1 MFILLKFNVWLQWK
15 DNRIESQ
22 NLKEDYFQ
30 NQISDDVAMSL
41 WIPQP
46 VFSNSYFRSR
56 IQYNPTASFLML
68 IRNSTS
74 HEAPTSQMDEARV
87 FETELIMKTI
97 HLLEFRCDFDLKY
110 FPFDYQT
117 CYVQVCNSCID
128 ILNLKYYL
136 GP

>member
-46 VFSNSYFRSR
+46 VFSNSYDRNR
-56 IQYNPTASFLML
+56 IQYIPTGL
-68 IRNSTS
+68 ISYAN
-74 HEAPTSQMDEARV
+74 
-87 FETELIMKTI
+87 
-97 HLLEFRCDFDLKY
+97 
-110 FPFDYQT
+110 
-117 CYVQVCNSCID
+117 
-128 ILNLKYYL
+128 
-136 GP
+136 